1 MKAMKA
7 TKKTSMKSTKKK
19 SIIASGRMAKSMV
32 LSGAREHTT
41 SGLKATDLTKNKYG
55 KVVSKKQ
62 SAASKKNPWIIACK
76 AARKA
81 LGSKGMC
88 CVGGK
93 TPQGRALYQKARSL
107 MK

>member
-7 TKKTSMKSTKKK
+7 TPMKKKAMKSKKK
-19 SIIASGRMAKSMV
+19 SIIASGRFAKSLV
-32 LSGAREHTT
+32 LSGAREHTKG
-41 SGLKATDLTKNKYG
+41 GLKASDLIKNRYG
-55 KVVSKKQ
+55 KIVSKKQ

-81 LGSKGMC
+81 LGKKGMC

-93 TPQGRALYQKARSL
+93 TPEGRALYLKA
-107 MK
+107 K